1 MKIIKNG
8 ILIIL
13 ILIIKQSAEAQGF
26 LNLDFES
33 ANVSGDSPGS
43 VPASSAITNWTA
55 YISGVG
61 QSSIL
66 YNSETLGEA
75 AISLQGTNGI
85 YQPIQGQYF
94 VLLQATFFAPDT
106 NTAAIGQ
113 TGQIPEGTESLTF
126 LGNTSLSGAGNNMQ
140 VTFNGSPISYSA
152 IGSGSDYTIYGAN
165 ISGLAGD
172 TGQLLFTA
180 FNNTYAEIDNIQFSP
195 SPVPEPSGFALAALG
210 ALLLG
215 FRRWKNPPRPKHEN
229 RD

>member
-1 MKIIKNG
+1 MNKNSLLVLFIIYSLAAFVNQG
-8 ILIIL
+8 R
-13 ILIIKQSAEAQGF
+13 AQGF
-26 LNLDFES
+26 VNLNFEA

-43 VPASSAITNWTA
+43 VSASSAIPNWTA

-66 YNSETLGEA
+66 YNSESLGEA

-113 TGQIPEGTESLTF
+113 TGQIPAGTESLTF
-126 LGNTSLSGAGNNMQ
+126 WGNTSLSGAGNNMQ

-180 FNNTYAEIDNIQFSP
+180 FNNTYAEIDNIQFST
-195 SPVPEPSGFALAALG
+195 SAVPEPSTLGLSALG
-210 ALLLG
+210 GLLLAW
-215 FRRWKNPPRPKHEN
+215 RRSKARAI
-229 RD
+229 